1 MQILRSGVAAA
12 VVVALAPAV
21 RAEQAPPSGMLEE
34 VVVTAQKRESTLQDV
49 PFSIAAQTS
58 EQIRASGASNIVE
71 LARNVTGLTITD
83 LGPGQ
88 SQIAIR
94 GISAG
99 QVIRDQPGVQPQV
112 GVYLDESPIS
122 VALFTP
128 DLDLFDVE
136 RFEVLRGPQGTL
148 FGSGS
153 EAGTLRYI
161 TKQPRLGEV
170 EGAVEIGAQTLTG
183 GSTAGS
189 GKGAVNVP
197 LGDSAALRVVGYY
210 DKLPGFVDAY
220 GPNRSLAKDVN
231 DGDRSGGR
239 ISLLIKPNDT
249 ISITPR
255 LVYQKLKTN
264 GYPRT
269 DVYNILGNPYTTTEP
284 AVPLGDRT
292 QYRQIR
298 EGIDDDLKLGD
309 LKVDFDLGGVTL
321 TSITSYTD
329 RKVTVLR
336 DASQLTGSVTFQ
348 FAGTSADVRTNS
360 PLYDRT
366 KLRNV
371 SEELRLASKGDGALQ
386 WLVGAYYE
394 DLKKDYGQDL
404 PTPGYDAIIQRLL
417 GLANSSA
424 LTGAPPDTPFF
435 SDLHYKQK
443 QYAVF
448 GEATWEFTQQ
458 WAGTL
463 GGRWSKFKQDRSL
476 YFGGLFSEPTKT
488 ASNPTGIVPGST
500 DSSGFYPRAIL
511 TFSANDDAK
520 INLQASRGF
529 RLGGINDPLNAPL
542 CTPADLSTYGGR
554 PNWNDEKA
562 WNYEIGGKF
571 RFADRRV
578 QFNVAAFYTDIK
590 GLQVPV
596 DAGSCSSRV
605 VFNVPK
611 AASTGI
617 EAELFARANENWDFG
632 LSATFADAKLKSSV
646 RSASGAVVAGLAD
659 GARLPTAAKFQ
670 AVASAG
676 FTLPGAFGGWDFFSN
691 AVAQYVG
698 DSYTQISDEVAGF
711 GTVPAAAFFRFGNP
725 TITSFSFEP
734 KLPSYTIV
742 NLRAGV
748 RAGTGWEVAAYVNNL
763 TDESAYL
770 SLDRE
775 RGLRARV
782 AYLTNAPRTYGIS
795 VRKEF

>member
-1 MQILRSGVAAA
+1 MQIIRGGVAFAVIAA
-12 VVVALAPAV
+12 LSASA
-21 RAEQAPPSGMLEE
+21 RAEQAPAPGELEE
-34 VVVTAQKRESTLQDV
+34 IVVTAQLREATLQDV

-58 EQIRASGASNIVE
+58 EQIRASGATNIVE
-71 LARNVTGLTITD
+71 LARNVAGLTITD

-94 GISAG
+94 GVSAG

-112 GVYLDESPIS
+112 SVYLDDSPIS

-128 DLDLFDVE
+128 DLVLFDVD

-161 TKQPRLGEV
+161 TKQPRLGVV
-170 EGAVEIGAQTLTG
+170 EGAVELGLMNLTG
-183 GSTAGS
+183 GDTG
-189 GKGAVNVP
+189 GNIKGAVNVP
-197 LGDSAALRVVGYY
+197 LGETAALRAVGYY
-210 DKLPGFVDAY
+210 DKLPGFIDAY
-220 GPNRSLAKDVN
+220 GPNRTLSKNVN
-231 DGDRSGGR
+231 DGERTGGR
-239 ISLLIKPNDT
+239 LSVLIKPSDAV
-249 ISITPR
+249 SITPR
-255 LVYQKLKTN
+255 FVYQKLKTN

-269 DVYNILGNPYTTTEP
+269 DFYNILGNPFTTTEP

-292 QYRQIR
+292 QYRQFR
-298 EGIDDDLKLGD
+298 EGIDDDFKLADLKLE
-309 LKVDFDLGGVTL
+309 FDLGGVNL

-348 FAGTSADVRTNS
+348 FGGTSADVRTNS
-360 PLYDRT
+360 PLFDRT
-366 KLRNV
+366 KLRNLSQEIRV
-371 SEELRLASKGDGALQ
+371 SSKADAKVQ
-386 WLVGAYYE
+386 WLAGAYYE

-424 LTGAPPDTPFF
+424 LTGAPPNTPFF
-435 SDLHYKQK
+435 SDLSYQQK

-448 GEATWEFTQQ
+448 GEATFPLAEKWS
-458 WAGTL
+458 GTL
-463 GGRWSKFKQDRSL
+463 GARWAKFTQDRDL
-476 YFGGLFSEPTKT
+476 YFGGLFSEPTRT
-488 ASNPTGIVPGST
+488 ASNPSGIVAGST

-511 TFSANDDAK
+511 SFAANDDAK

-542 CTPADLSTYGGR
+542 CTPADLQSYGGR
-554 PNWNDEKA
+554 PTWDDEKA
-562 WNYEIGGKF
+562 WNYELGGKF

-578 QFNVAAFYTDIK
+578 QLNVAAFYTDIK

-611 AASTGI
+611 ASSVGV
-617 EAELFARANENWDFG
+617 EAELFARANDNWDFG
-632 LSATFADAKLKSSV
+632 LSATYANAKLKSSV
-646 RSASGAVVAGLAD
+646 TDASGAVIAGLAD
-659 GARLPTAAKFQ
+659 GARLPTAPKFQ

-676 FTLPGAFGGWDFFSN
+676 FTLPAAVSGWDFFSN

-698 DSYTQISDEVAGF
+698 DSYTQISDQVAGF
-711 GTVPAAAFFRFGNP
+711 GTVPASAFFRFGNP
-725 TITSFSFEP
+725 TITSFTFDP

-742 NLRAGV
+742 NFRAGV
-748 RAGTGWEVAAYVNNL
+748 RNEAGWELAAYVNNL

-770 SLDRE
+770 SVDRE
-775 RGLRARV
+775 RGRRARV
-782 AYLTNAPRTYGIS
+782 AFLTNPPRTYGVS
-795 VRKEF
+795 VRKQF